1 MSHEEHDKA
10 QTENK
15 TIQKK
20 TKKRKRQMGKY
31 VIGMQYTD
39 QFSKCHYS
47 TTRKR

>member
-10 QTENK
+10 Q
-15 TIQKK
+15 IK
-20 TKKRKRQMGKY
+20 TKKANKAREDKIGKY